1 MKYRYRAI
9 SDRKEEKRG
18 ILEAENQM
26 QAVAMIRENGD
37 LILEL
42 EQVHKWWEVLTGD
55 IYVAGIVFQSVCRC
69 LKSRDFRRENA
80 FDSWWTS

>member
-42 EQVHKWWEVLTGD
+42 EQVHKWREVLTED
-55 IYVAGIVFQSVCRC
+55 IM
-69 LKSRDFRRENA
+69 
-80 FDSWWTS
+80 

>member
-9 SDRKEEKRG
+9 SDGQEETRG

-26 QAVAMIRENGD
+26 QAAARIREKGE

-42 EQVHKWWEVLTGD
+42 EPCTRGWM
-55 IYVAGIVFQSVCRC
+55 F
-69 LKSRDFRRENA
+69 
-80 FDSWWTS
+80 

>member
-37 LILEL
+37 LILDL
-42 EQVHKWWEVLTGD
+42 LQFQDQIPVFPDAGCCDDPGKRGSDPGTG
-55 IYVAGIVFQSVCRC
+55 AG
-69 LKSRDFRRENA
+69 
-80 FDSWWTS
+80 T

>member
-26 QAVAMIRENGD
+26 HGNR
-37 LILEL
+37 
-42 EQVHKWWEVLTGD
+42 
-55 IYVAGIVFQSVCRC
+55 FS
-69 LKSRDFRRENA
+69 
-80 FDSWWTS
+80 